1 MKTKWNILLIA
12 AVAGLAAC
20 AGGAPQRGRPV
31 EEGYLAAGTEGRI
44 AKEPNSL
51 YWTFYPKVEI
61 TDGKGVLPV
70 DKGVSLLPCSGLEQM
85 VQLAG
90 EAGTLD
96 VRLWAMATE
105 YRGANY
111 LYSLY
116 FLPMR
121 ATEDAAAKPAEP
133 AAPAAPKAE
142 SGEKESVLPSEILQ
156 MIQRNR
162 VPDLKRL
169 DELITVSSDRNMIHR
184 TGVMRGAEDGF
195 VFAGDAFGQNV
206 GQGAYRLLP
215 SRALET
221 MERTMQRTL
230 GRQRYVVSGVETGF
244 EGTEYLLL
252 RRAVRT
258 FTHGNFTP

>member
-1 MKTKWNILLIA
+1 MKTNWNILLMA
-12 AVAGLAAC
+12 AAGLAAC
-20 AGGAPQRGRPV
+20 ASGAPQRGRPV

-44 AKEPNSL
+44 AKEPNSV
-51 YWTFYPKVEI
+51 YWAFYPTVEI
-61 TDGKGVLPV
+61 TDGKGILPA

-85 VQLAG
+85 VRLAG
-90 EAGTLD
+90 EAKTLD
-96 VRLWAMATE
+96 VRLWAMTTE
-105 YRGANY
+105 YRGTNY

-121 ATEDAAAKPAEP
+121 ATEESAAKPTEP
-133 AAPAAPKAE
+133 AAPKAAE

-169 DELITVSSDRNMIHR
+169 DELVTVSSDRNMIHR
-184 TGVMRGAEDGF
+184 TGVMRGGEDGF
-195 VFAGDAFGQNV
+195 LFAGDAFGQNM

-215 SRALET
+215 CRALET
-221 MERTMQRTL
+221 MERTMQRTP